1 MLRAFFKFRQH
12 NDIPTHQVMVDTGA
26 WQCYGRTARFAATVG
41 RSRFRPWSIAKS
53 DVQCYRAVFVSLNVA
68 KISLRY
74 FLHMNVSI
82 HNQDRKEPAVETTF
96 SRLSLSRQ
104 YLVASFPILFV
115 GMLALG
121 WWVGKMIEEGVVH
134 RMGTLTSHYV
144 ESFVSPHLQHLAD
157 SDTLDATHQ
166 AALGTLLTDTPL
178 GKRIVA
184 FKIWGRDGRVIY
196 STNPVNIGQA
206 YPIGEGLAAALVG
219 NVHSE
224 FSDLQAG
231 ENEAER
237 AKWKRLVET
246 YSPIHAEK
254 LGTVIAVAEIYQE
267 TDEVSGAIRD
277 AQLHSWVLVS
287 TVMLAMYL
295 LIFGLVRRGSQTIT
309 AQRGQLNRKV
319 DELSALAA
327 QNKQLHDKVRSAAVR
342 TTALNE
348 RFLRRISADLHDG
361 PGQDLALALMRI
373 DTLAK
378 TKVHTACAVCPQPTQ
393 RADLQS
399 IHSTLESALAEL
411 RSISLGLNLPE
422 IDNLSSSEIV
432 ARAVR
437 DFERK
442 TGTSVKLKTCGNDPV
457 EIALPVKIT
466 LYRLVQESLNN
477 GFRHGGGAVQSVSLA
492 VADEHL
498 AVTVN
503 DNGQGFD
510 VRKVNIVGHVGLEGM
525 RERVDIL
532 GGSFQLQSALGQ
544 GTDIQVNL
552 PLQVSGIDHD

>member
-1 MLRAFFKFRQH
+1 LLSVRLCWV
-12 NDIPTHQVMVDTGA
+12 NVL
-26 WQCYGRTARFAATVG
+26 GR
-41 RSRFRPWSIAKS
+41 KE
-53 DVQCYRAVFVSLNVA
+53 
-68 KISLRY
+68 
-74 FLHMNVSI
+74 LHMEHTI
-82 HNQDRKEPAVETTF
+82 ETTF

-121 WWVGKMIEEGVVH
+121 WWVGRMIEQGVVH
-134 RMGTLTSHYV
+134 RMGALTSHYV
-144 ESFVSPHLQHLAD
+144 ESFVSPHLQHLAHHD
-157 SDTLDATHQ
+157 SLDEAHR

-184 FKIWGRDGRVIY
+184 FKIWDRQGRVIY
-196 STNPVNIGQA
+196 STNAASIGRA
-206 YPIGEGLAAALVG
+206 YPIGEGLAAALAG

-224 FSDLQAG
+224 ISDLEAS

-237 AKWKRLVET
+237 SQWSRLVET

-254 LGTVIAVAEIYQE
+254 LGTVIAAAEIYQV
-267 TDEVSGAIRD
+267 TDELSGVIRD
-277 AQLHSWVLVS
+277 AQLRSWLLVS
-287 TVMLAMYL
+287 TLLLVMYL
-295 LIFGLVRRGSQTIT
+295 LIFGLVRRGSQTID

-327 QNKQLHDKVRSAAVR
+327 QNKQLHEKVRRAAVR

-373 DTLAK
+373 DTLASAK
-378 TKVHTACAVCPQPTQ
+378 GHGLPGELPQPKLKE
-393 RADLQS
+393 DLQA
-399 IHSTLESALAEL
+399 IHSTLKCALAEL

-422 IDNLSSSEIV
+422 IDGLSSSEIA

-442 TGTSVKLKTCGNDPV
+442 TGANVKLKTSGNDPV

-466 LYRLVQESLNN
+466 LYRLVQESLTN
-477 GFRHGGGAVQSVSLA
+477 GFRHGGGAAQCVSIA
-492 VADEHL
+492 VADDHL
-498 AVTVN
+498 DVIVN
-503 DNGQGFD
+503 DNGKGFD
-510 VRKVNIVGHVGLEGM
+510 VRTVNIVGHVGLEGM
-525 RERVDIL
+525 RERVEVL
-532 GGSFQLQSALGQ
+532 GGSFQLHSAIGQ
-544 GTDIQVNL
+544 GTDILVSL
-552 PLQVSGIDHD
+552 PLQVAGIDHE